1 MKKIRIFIILC
12 LFFVSCQKSGND
24 GRDARPCVST
34 IAGSDSIYYAR
45 GFQIETHINFKLVQI
60 KNPWHS
66 NKLLQTYILVPKTE
80 QLPESLP
87 EGIVIRTPLEK
98 TVAFSAVVC
107 GMLNELDVLSSLVG
121 VAEPQ
126 YINIPGIKD
135 GIANGTIH
143 DVGQADNPH
152 IEKLMMIEPEVIFTN
167 PVNEAGAGSLGKLT
181 IPVFP
186 CLEWMENNP
195 LGQTEWIRL
204 VGLLFEKEALADSL
218 FLETVRSYNALKAQ
232 TATVHYRPTVFAE
245 KKYGDFWYMPGGK
258 SYFAHL
264 LEDAGAD
271 YVFRKNES
279 TGSIPYSF
287 ETILDQAGKADYW
300 LFKYYSTQDMTYK
313 QLATEYANYTL
324 FDAYKK
330 QNIYMCNT
338 LKTPNY
344 YQELPLH
351 PDWTLKDLIKIFHPE
366 LLPEYQ
372 PRYYYR
378 MTE

>member
-1 MKKIRIFIILC
+1 MNKIQIFIILC
-12 LFFVSCQKSGND
+12 LFFVSCQKSGNGTHD
-24 GRDARPCVST
+24 F

-45 GFQIETHINFKLVQI
+45 GFQIETHIHFKLVQI

-66 NKLLQTYILVPKTE
+66 NKRLQTYILVPKTE
-80 QLPESLP
+80 QLPEQLP

-98 TVAFSAVVC
+98 TVVFSAVVC

-126 YINIPGIKD
+126 YINIPSIRD

-143 DVGQADNPH
+143 DVGQADNPN
-152 IEKLMMIEPEVIFTN
+152 IEKLMMIEPEVLFTN
-167 PVNEAGAGSLGKLT
+167 PVNEAGSGSLGKLT
-181 IPVFP
+181 IPAFS
-186 CLEWMENNP
+186 CLEWMENDP
-195 LGQTEWIRL
+195 LGQAEWIRL
-204 VGLLFEKEALADSL
+204 IGLLFDKEALADSL
-218 FLETVRSYNALKAQ
+218 FFETVRSYNALKEQ

-271 YVFRKNES
+271 YVFRDNEN

-300 LFKYYSTQDMTYK
+300 LFKYYSAQDMTYK
-313 QLATEYANYTL
+313 QLAAGYANYTL

-330 QNIYMCNT
+330 QHIYVCNT
-338 LKTPNY
+338 LKTPDY